1 MCSYTFCIPLSFTPE
16 PGRGFKREKM
26 ALEVELQRLRENEA
40 AMRHKNERE
49 LSKLRYQSVE
59 EKVRL
64 KNEEV
69 AMEQRFHQNV
79 ETRVCLPL
87 GFAS

>member
-1 MCSYTFCIPLSFTPE
+1 
-16 PGRGFKREKM
+16 M